1 MNLLAIMASPRSRGS
16 SARLL
21 AAFEAGFREA
31 GGTSRRLGPA
41 RMEIAPCRECLTCAG
56 SGDCVIPDGMVPVER
71 ALSRASALVI
81 ASPVFFCGFPSQFKA
96 LIDRSQAA
104 WERPPRGGKLRPA
117 WAILAGAVSGERQFE
132 GMLLTLKYFFRAHG
146 FFPAGRDLLRI
157 PDGQA
162 GAWPSAEQIFR
173 VRASG
178 RALAAMAG
186 ETQE

>member
-21 AAFEAGFREA
+21 AAFAAGFRA
-31 GGTSRRLGPA
+31 GGGTCRRLETA
-41 RMEIAPCRECLTCAG
+41 RLEIAPCRECLACAG
-56 SGDCVIPDGMVPVER
+56 SGDCVISDGMVPVEQALAR
-71 ALSRASALVI
+71 AAALVV

-104 WERPPRGGKLRPA
+104 WERPPREGKLRPA
-117 WAILAGAVSGERQFE
+117 WAILVGAVAGERQFE
-132 GMLLTLKYFFRAHG
+132 GMLLTLKYFFRSHG

-162 GAWPSAEQIFR
+162 GVWPSAEQISR

-178 RALAAMAG
+178 RALAAVAG
-186 ETQE
+186 ER